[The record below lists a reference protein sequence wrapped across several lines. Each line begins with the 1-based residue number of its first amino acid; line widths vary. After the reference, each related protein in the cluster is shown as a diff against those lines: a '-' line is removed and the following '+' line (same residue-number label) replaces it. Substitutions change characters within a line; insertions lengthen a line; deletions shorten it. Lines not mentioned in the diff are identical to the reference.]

1 MSKHLIFEVRH
12 KFIFREWTDAFWR
25 WTLIFLAFKSE
36 DTGIFDSWFK
46 YIFLNYKS
54 ILRLTNIN
62 SINALMSNMIHL
74 KRLVLSG
81 IDLDSEEG
89 QLFIS
94 PHALRWIEHIELGE
108 WYPNMDQFKL
118 KIIQSIEQNQY
129 QFPKLTRLFLRFEEI
144 HHADEI
150 KHINESIKE
159 QRPHLKVDL
168 KIKGSKY

>member
-1 MSKHLIFEVRH
+1 
-12 KFIFREWTDAFWR
+12 
-25 WTLIFLAFKSE
+25 
-36 DTGIFDSWFK
+36 
-46 YIFLNYKS
+46 
-54 ILRLTNIN
+54 
-62 SINALMSNMIHL
+62 
-74 KRLVLSG
+74 
-81 IDLDSEEG
+81 
-89 QLFIS
+89 
-94 PHALRWIEHIELGE
+94 
-108 WYPNMDQFKL
+108 MDQFKL